1 VDIDKRKI
9 ADIVDNNYVNA
20 SVLYYFGISFFDY
33 SEETLE
39 QACRDKGLDV
49 KVVIE
54 KLESKPCNG
63 PDSIHCL
70 KEYPIDLIVEYLKHT
85 HYLFIKQKLPYL
97 AKLIKNITPP
107 VGPSSQIV
115 EDLKFVFPLFVE
127 DFIHHIYE
135 EEDTLFSYVLNLN
148 EYLKN
153 HKRPTQVYWEMENS
167 SLQQFAVEHDQHDDE
182 MEGIRKITKDY
193 DLSGKLPLPLRVV
206 YAELQSLE
214 NDLKTHARVEN
225 EILFPKA
232 LSLEKEAISKLKRT
246 IIQN

>member
-1 VDIDKRKI
+1 VSFDKRKI

-39 QACRDKGLDV
+39 QACRDKGLNV
-49 KVVIE
+49 NVVVE
-54 KLESKPCNG
+54 KLEANPSERPSSING
-63 PDSIHCL
+63 L
-70 KEYPIDLIVEYLKHT
+70 QEYPIDLIVEYLKHT

-97 AKLIKNITPP
+97 AKLISNMAVPLGRTA
-107 VGPSSQIV
+107 QIV

-135 EEDTLFSYVLNLN
+135 EEDTLFSYVISLND
-148 EYLKN
+148 YIKGS
-153 HKRPTQVYWEMENS
+153 KKPTQVYRQMENS
-167 SLQQFAVEHDQHDDE
+167 SLQQFAIDHDEHDDE
-182 MEGIRKITKDY
+182 MEGIRKITKEY
-193 DLSGKLPLPLRVV
+193 DTSGTIPLSLRVV
-206 YAELQSLE
+206 YSELQALE
-214 NDLKTHARVEN
+214 KDLQTHARVEN

-232 LSLEKEAISKLKRT
+232 LSLEKDAILKFKRT